1 MTQDVDQAE
10 RKRMKKE
17 RNVLLFIF
25 ISCFLIA
32 GSLVY
37 AAAKAFGS

>member
-1 MTQDVDQAE
+1 MTQNPDQEE
-10 RKRMKKE
+10 RKRLKKE

-37 AAAKAFGS
+37 AASKALGS